1 MDDWVRINRGNTS
14 KMFRFDLNEFDR
26 KSAISILSF
35 RPFGLLPLGQEEK
48 LQLMSYW
55 GKLDF
60 FEMAHRCRHPE
71 NCLKLALW
79 HKQKLALEDSL
90 FIFVNFETCRDKSR

>member
-60 FEMAHRCRHPE
+60 FEMVRRCRDPE
-71 NCLKLALW
+71 NCLKLAPWDEKTLT
-79 HKQKLALEDSL
+79 LEDFL
-90 FIFVNFETCRDKSR
+90 FIFVQIETCINKNR